1 MKNSAVPKTHKDQKH
16 DQNIWIVIPAYNE
29 EKCIG
34 EVLEKFSHAAYS
46 VVVVDDCSSDGTADV
61 AVRYPVILLRHL
73 TNLGQGAALQT
84 GFDYLVH
91 KTSAK
96 FVVTFD
102 SDGQH
107 DIADIPKIIELLKSG
122 QNDVVL
128 GSRFLQTNKVIGMP
142 LIKKLI
148 LKLGLLFTRAT
159 TGLLIT
165 DTHNGLRG
173 FTIQAL
179 KKIHITQNR
188 MAHASEI
195 LSQIAKRRL
204 RFREVQVNI
213 RYTDYSIGKGQ
224 SIFNFVNILW
234 DLFWGRN

>member
-1 MKNSAVPKTHKDQKH
+1 MNNPTAPENQTDREH
-16 DQNIWIVIPAYNE
+16 DQNIWIVIPAFNE

-34 EVLEKFSHAAYS
+34 EVLDRFSHTTYS
-46 VVVVDDCSSDGTADV
+46 VVVVDDCSSDSTVNV
-61 AVRYPVILLRHL
+61 ASGYSVVLLKHL
-73 TNLGQGAALQT
+73 INLGQGAALQT
-84 GFDYLVH
+84 GFDYLLQ
-91 KTSAK
+91 KTDAK

-107 DIADIPKIIELLKSG
+107 DIEDIPKIVKLLDSG
-122 QNDVVL
+122 QYDVVL
-128 GSRFLQTNKVIGMP
+128 GSRFLQTNKVEGMP
-142 LIKKLI
+142 FIKYVV

-159 TGLLIT
+159 TGLMIT

-173 FTIQAL
+173 FSIDAL
-179 KKIHITQNR
+179 RMIHINQNR

-195 LSQIAKRRL
+195 LSQVAKRRL

-213 RYTDYSIGKGQ
+213 RYTDYSMGKGQ